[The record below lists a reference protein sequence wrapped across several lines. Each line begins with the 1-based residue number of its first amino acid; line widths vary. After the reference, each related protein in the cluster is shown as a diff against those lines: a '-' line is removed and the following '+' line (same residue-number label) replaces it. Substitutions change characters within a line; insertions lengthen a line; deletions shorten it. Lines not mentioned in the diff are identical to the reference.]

1 MTYSDLITE
10 VRKYM
15 YLEDTGVIKMCLAS
29 IIATRMR
36 LGEPVWG
43 VVIGPSSGG
52 KSQILRPMSMTDPK
66 FLHRVDDLT
75 ENTFLSGMKVGKG
88 KPEPSL
94 LHRIGNFGMIVI
106 SDLTVLFSKG
116 KEARTPILGQFR
128 MIYDGEMTKYSG
140 TSGEPLHWG
149 PGSLGVLA
157 GATPSI
163 YSGFEEAADMGERFI
178 YYRMKDYDM
187 EKAARLAISRKMYG
201 RELDTKMGELFG
213 AYIKESV
220 KGWGDKPINLPEEVN
235 DRLIKMSVFAERIR
249 TAISMDFQK
258 KEIVRMP
265 VPAGPARVALQLESL
280 AKAFYVMGN
289 GVISEEDMRVLDWC
303 AYSLAN
309 EEKRGV
315 LKLLALS
322 SHDNWVSAQKLG
334 DLLGLSTN
342 VTRNILQNLSAINIV
357 QRSGDDSKLVWRIK
371 NLHEWHIIRRVE
383 GIEVEVDHGTRD
395 ITEDEDSEALAN
407 EALESWDK
415 K

>member
-1 MTYSDLITE
+1 
-10 VRKYM
+10 
-15 YLEDTGVIKMCLAS
+15 
-29 IIATRMR
+29 
-36 LGEPVWG
+36 
-43 VVIGPSSGG
+43 
-52 KSQILRPMSMTDPK
+52 
-66 FLHRVDDLT
+66 
-75 ENTFLSGMKVGKG
+75 
-88 KPEPSL
+88 
-94 LHRIGNFGMIVI
+94 
-106 SDLTVLFSKG
+106 
-116 KEARTPILGQFR
+116 
-128 MIYDGEMTKYSG
+128 
-140 TSGEPLHWG
+140 
-149 PGSLGVLA
+149 
-157 GATPSI
+157 
-163 YSGFEEAADMGERFI
+163 
-178 YYRMKDYDM
+178 
-187 EKAARLAISRKMYG
+187 MYG